1 MEGVK
6 RYEVRLV
13 PHKDAWDEEY
23 RETAAMLKEVWGE
36 DILDIQHVGST
47 AIPSI
52 MAKPI
57 LDIAVC
63 LKSMQEMDIEALT
76 SRGYEYCGPHFD
88 SEEYQVFVLRG
99 GENEEISLHHIH
111 VYGPEEPG
119 FDQLVGFRNYLNGHP
134 DAAKEYENIKISLSE
149 VHATERSAYTKGK
162 GEFIRSI
169 YEKLK

>member
-6 RYEVRLV
+6 RYEVKLV
-13 PHKDAWDEEY
+13 PHKDAWDGEY

-52 MAKPI
+52 MAKPV
-57 LDIAVC
+57 LDVAVRV
-63 LKSMQEMDIEALT
+63 KSAETLNYSALIEKGYDH
-76 SRGYEYCGPHFD
+76 RGAQFGN
-88 SEEYQVFVLRG
+88 EEYHLLVLRG
-99 GENEEISLHHIH
+99 EGDISLHHIH
-111 VYGPEEPG
+111 VYGPAEPG
-119 FDQLVGFRNYLNGHP
+119 FDQLVGFRDYLNSHP
-134 DAAKEYENIKISLSE
+134 EAAKEYERIKISLSE

>member
-6 RYEVRLV
+6 RYEVKLV
-13 PHKDAWDEEY
+13 PHKDAWDGEY

-52 MAKPI
+52 KAKPI
-57 LDIAVC
+57 LDVAVR
-63 LKSMQEMDIEALT
+63 LRSMQEMDIEALT
-76 SRGYEYCGPHFD
+76 SRGYEYCGPHFG
-88 SEEYQVFVLRG
+88 SVEYQVFVLRG
-99 GENEEISLHHIH
+99 EGDISLHHIH
-111 VYGPEEPG
+111 VYGPAEPG
-119 FDQLVGFRNYLNGHP
+119 FDQLVGFRDYLNSHP
-134 DAAKEYENIKISLSE
+134 EAAKEYERIKISLSE

-162 GEFIRSI
+162 GEFIRSV

>member
-6 RYEVRLV
+6 RYEVKLV
-13 PHKDAWDEEY
+13 PHKDAWDGEY

-52 MAKPI
+52 KAKPI
-57 LDIAVC
+57 LDVAVR
-63 LKSMQEMDIEALT
+63 LRSMQEMDIEALT
-76 SRGYEYCGPHFD
+76 SRGYEYCGPHFG
-88 SEEYQVFVLRG
+88 SVEYQVFVLRG
-99 GENEEISLHHIH
+99 EGDISLHHIH
-111 VYGPEEPG
+111 VYGPGEKG
-119 FDQLVGFRNYLNGHP
+119 FYELVGFRDYLNTHP
-134 DAAKEYENIKISLSE
+134 ETAKEYERIKISLSE